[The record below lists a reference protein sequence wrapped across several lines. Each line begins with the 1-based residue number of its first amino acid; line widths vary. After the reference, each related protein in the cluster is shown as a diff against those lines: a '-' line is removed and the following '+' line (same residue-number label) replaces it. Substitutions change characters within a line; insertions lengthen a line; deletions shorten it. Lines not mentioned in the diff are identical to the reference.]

1 MNRSIV
7 LCWRKIAKEWFCECR
22 PRKSLFFPGNDSFTQ
37 LPLKGLRVRALPWR
51 LCLSNHRE
59 NVYQV
64 AVLNY
69 LENEE
74 NDDVEKKTQFVIS
87 EDDKQQRRQTSWS
100 GAFFLYTET
109 KLPQWVAS
117 LTLPDGVAVVAKNK
131 RKWQTYIYL
140 FFYV

>member
-1 MNRSIV
+1 MLLKVHLSVQCGISGRHDFANVVQKKKKSV
-7 LCWRKIAKEWFCECR
+7 
-22 PRKSLFFPGNDSFTQ
+22 SLFFPGNDLFTQ

-87 EDDKQQRRQTSWS
+87 ED
-100 GAFFLYTET
+100 Y
-109 KLPQWVAS
+109 
-117 LTLPDGVAVVAKNK
+117 
-131 RKWQTYIYL
+131 
-140 FFYV
+140 

>member
-1 MNRSIV
+1 MDVEPKILRLNARYFYFCSTVNRTPFKKNFNGFSKNFENPQ
-7 LCWRKIAKEWFCECR
+7 RKKKKNPRTFLSSVWYQWEAWFCECSS
-22 PRKSLFFPGNDSFTQ
+22 KEKKNSVSLFFPGNDLFTQ

-87 EDDKQQRRQTSWS
+87 ED
-100 GAFFLYTET
+100 Y
-109 KLPQWVAS
+109 
-117 LTLPDGVAVVAKNK
+117 
-131 RKWQTYIYL
+131 
-140 FFYV
+140 